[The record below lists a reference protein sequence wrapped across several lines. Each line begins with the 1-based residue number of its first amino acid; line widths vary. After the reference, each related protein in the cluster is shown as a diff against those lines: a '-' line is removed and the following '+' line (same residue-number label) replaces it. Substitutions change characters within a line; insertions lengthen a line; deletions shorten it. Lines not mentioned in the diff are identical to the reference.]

1 MRFLEVLCGSTAET
15 LTQANLN
22 PCVILWR
29 PGGARFSIANP
40 QLPNRQSQRPMNHE
54 VLRYNQYSMFRTP
67 LQEALRAQAANQA
80 LSMRVSEYRGAETAA
95 SYSDPQG
102 EFDALRNGSGVY
114 DLGFRARISLA
125 GSDRA
130 RWMNGMVTNNI
141 RDLNEGR
148 GVYSFLLNPQGR
160 ILGDMLVFNEGETL
174 TVETDRSQVEKIL
187 ATFDHYII
195 MDDVRVANISGN
207 WTALGM
213 AGPKARTGLNAAGIE
228 VTEMEPLQ
236 THLARCNC
244 DCDCVQCTVVRGEDA
259 QYESYEIWLAPK
271 DVFATW
277 RSLVSAGSTPVG
289 SEALEIQRIAAG
301 VPLYGVDIRERD
313 LPQETEQMRALNF
326 NKGCYVGQEIVE
338 RIRSRGNVHRKFT
351 GFVLEGSA
359 EIATDA
365 KIVSGEKEVGE
376 ITSVALVRLPLSER
390 KLALGYIRREVG
402 VPGREVMI
410 GGLKATVTQ
419 LPLAGVA
426 PARESLLQR

>member
-1 MRFLEVLCGSTAET
+1 
-15 LTQANLN
+15 
-22 PCVILWR
+22 
-29 PGGARFSIANP
+29 
-40 QLPNRQSQRPMNHE
+40 MNHH
-54 VLRYNQYSMFRTP
+54 VLRYNQYSMFSTP
-67 LQEALRAQAANQA
+67 LQEALRAKAANQA
-80 LSMRVSEYRGAETAA
+80 LSMRVSEHRGAETAA
-95 SYSDPQG
+95 SFSDPQG
-102 EFDALRNGSGVY
+102 EFDALRNGSGVR

-125 GSDRA
+125 GSDRV

-141 RDLNEGR
+141 RDLAAGR
-148 GVYSFLLNPQGR
+148 GVYAFLLNPQGR

-195 MDDVRVANISGN
+195 MDDVEVANISEN
-207 WTALGM
+207 WTAVGV
-213 AGPKARTGLNAAGIE
+213 AGPKARTVLNAVGIE
-228 VTEMEPLQ
+228 VPGMEPLQ
-236 THLARCNC
+236 THAARCNC

-277 RSLVSAGSTPVG
+277 RALVSAGATPVG
-289 SEALEIQRIAAG
+289 SEALEIQRIVAG

-376 ITSVALVRLPLSER
+376 ITSVALVRLPLGER

-410 GGLKATVTQ
+410 GGAKANVVQ
-419 LPLAGVA
+419 LPLEGVA
-426 PARESLLQR
+426 LAQESLLQR